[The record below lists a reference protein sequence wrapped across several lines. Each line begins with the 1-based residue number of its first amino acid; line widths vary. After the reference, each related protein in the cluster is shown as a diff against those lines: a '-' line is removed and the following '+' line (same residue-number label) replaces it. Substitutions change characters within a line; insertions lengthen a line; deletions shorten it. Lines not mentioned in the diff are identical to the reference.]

1 MKSNNLKETEEIA
14 KKFVG
19 NLLSNPVTKSGAFVI
34 ALYGDLGSGK
44 TTFVKAVVKALGLEK
59 TVTSPTFVIEKIYP
73 IRTDGRKRPT
83 SNGAGQFENL
93 IHIDA
98 YRLKSGE
105 ELKSL
110 GWEEISKNPKNI
122 IFIEWPE
129 NVKDIIPKDAKKI
142 EFKFVDENTRE
153 IKI

>member
-1 MKSNNLKETEEIA
+1 MQTNSLEETEKIA
-14 KKFVG
+14 KEFIE
-19 NLLSNPVTKSGAFVI
+19 NLLSGGVTKSGALVF

-44 TTFVKAVVKALGLEK
+44 TTFVKAIAKTFGLER

-73 IRTDGRKRPT
+73 IRTNGRKRPT
-83 SNGAGQFENL
+83 SNGTSQFENL

-110 GWEEISKNPKNI
+110 GWEEISKNPRNI

-129 NVKDIIPKDAKKI
+129 NVKDILPEDRHEIH
-142 EFKFVDENTRE
+142 FKFIDENTRG
-153 IKI
+153 IVW